1 MQRFLGF
8 FFKLPLPVVDN
19 NVFRPVEC
27 HELGLRDVLPV
38 VPSPFQRW
46 DFRSRH

>member
-8 FFKLPLPVVDN
+8 FFKLSLPVVDDD
-19 NVFRPVEC
+19 VFRTVER
-27 HELGLRDVLPV
+27 HELSHGDVLPV
-38 VPSPFQRW
+38 GPAPFQRR